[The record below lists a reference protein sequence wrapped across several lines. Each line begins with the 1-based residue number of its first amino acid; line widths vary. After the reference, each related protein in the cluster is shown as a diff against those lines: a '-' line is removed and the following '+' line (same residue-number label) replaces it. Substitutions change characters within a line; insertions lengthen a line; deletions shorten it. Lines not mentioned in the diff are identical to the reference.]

1 MNKKMLEVKEICT
14 KSFDTLV
21 SKGYSPK
28 YQDDQTSFDCM
39 INGIKFSFYQM
50 AEDMFGF
57 SAEFN
62 LKQELSEAEKD
73 YFGDLYEQTDDQDFL
88 FENLHIDGTLV
99 LLSSAFTI
107 DLYPDDI
114 IESCIKVLERESGI
128 VAQLKAES
136 H

>member
-50 AEDMFGF
+50 EEDMFGF

-73 YFGDLYEQTDDQDFL
+73 FFGDLYEQTDDQDFL

-107 DLYPDDI
+107 DLCPDDI